1 MSPSLEIA
9 RSDYIKLLKQNEQGL
24 THVWHT
30 GTQLTPAE
38 LALAR
43 ESFTEGWIQCEL
55 ERKRTEAEST

>member
-9 RSDYIKLLKQNEQGL
+9 RSDYIKLLKQNEQE
-24 THVWHT
+24 
-30 GTQLTPAE
+30 LTPTE